1 MELVRE
7 NNGFVHRDEEGNLL
21 AEITYA
27 PTNRENVVVANHT
40 YVSPQLRGQGAAG
53 KLLDKLV
60 EEMEAEGKLI
70 KATCSYVV
78 KKFRDEPEKFD
89 YINADKQA

>member
-7 NNGFVHRDEEGNLL
+7 NNAFVNRDAEGNLL

-27 PTNRENVVVANHT
+27 VTARENVVAANHT

-53 KLLDKLV
+53 QLLDKLV
-60 EEMEAEGKLI
+60 EEMDAEGKLI

-78 KKFRDEPEKFD
+78 KKFKEEPEKYD
-89 YINADKQA
+89 HINADKQA